1 MCACGCLVLA
11 GIAAALVY
19 TIMHGLWLLTA
30 LVLVFASL
38 LGWLAR
44 KMMKERKSM

>member
-11 GIAAALVY
+11 GIVAALVY

-30 LVLVFASL
+30 VVLLIAAV

-44 KMMKERKSM
+44 RMFKERKSV